1 MLRVEL
7 ETLIA
12 GIGRVDV
19 VDGPETLFHGGLVG
33 AADGATGLQ

>member
-19 VDGPETLFHGGLVG
+19 VDQRPSFMEGSSAPRTVP
-33 AADGATGLQ
+33 